1 MPYYEMFPQ
10 GIPASLKTEM
20 NTVLNK
26 KFGTTGQDY
35 PTEDW
40 PEDVNLLGLLE
51 IKTASSAPVCS
62 FEDGAD
68 DVPTSSVKVTIPP
81 TLSGVSSVT
90 ETQTGRNIVNVTF
103 SDYNA
108 SNIISNAFSLKAG
121 TYTLSLNYIGTP
133 TCGIYLRDGS
143 AINSPVLFS
152 KYNDTS
158 LTFTLSEDKATLCFT
173 MYYAN
178 GISSSEVSNVQL
190 EYGSTAHDYEPYTTP
205 TTHTAS
211 LGRTIYGG
219 EVDIVNGTG
228 QETHKEYTASDV
240 TSLYWNAKKAEQVD
254 TNHRASFRIALPSG
268 YITINNSLCYGLP
281 YRTDIASGS
290 GANEGYQLIAT
301 AGIYFCIDLA
311 DIGMENATSDTPDQD
326 FLDAIHA
333 YGNNLVI
340 CVELATPTDFTFDG
354 QEVPTRLGYNAFWSD
369 EGDTEVTYRSSG
381 TETII
386 TPVLVTKAITSNGTY
401 SAADDSADGYSSVT
415 VNVPSV
421 PSGSHEDPLNG
432 LSAVKYNTGMVFSGF
447 YIDNGTLKT
456 ELAFESRA
464 ATGYEGFQIDL
475 SNYNLVPGT
484 NYVIEFSLY
493 VPNDISFNGSYPW
506 GIKYSST
513 AITNPAGSS
522 FNITPDVDFL
532 EQTGT
537 QSVTMQFTASSNNY
551 LLVLFS
557 RYANGTLGKV
567 TILRDIT
574 LSEVTP

>member
-40 PEDVNLLGLLE
+40 PDDVNLLGLLE
-51 IKTASSAPVCS
+51 IKTASSASVCAFS
-62 FEDGAD
+62 DGAD
-68 DVPTSSVKVTIPP
+68 DVPSSSVKVTIPP
-81 TLSGVSSVT
+81 TLSGVSSVS
-90 ETQTGRNIVNVTF
+90 ETQTGRNLFDTAIAETKTHNSVSITCDGNGKYT
-103 SDYNA
+103 A
-108 SNIISNAFSLKAG
+108 TG
-121 TYTLSLNYIGTP
+121 TATG
-133 TCGIYLRDGS
+133 GS
-143 AINSPVLFS
+143 ANI
-152 KYNDTS
+152 
-158 LTFTLSEDKATLCFT
+158 TFTLKTPCTIKSGMYLHLMNESANGSVSITLQKQDNTTIYAPALSPANRIADLSSYAGQTIYSIRFYVANGASFEMSLTPMLCF
-173 MYYAN
+173 
-178 GISSSEVSNVQL
+178 S
-190 EYGSTAHDYEPYTTP
+190 STATTFEPYQTP
-205 TTHTAS
+205 TQYTAS

-219 EVDIVNGTG
+219 TADIVNGTG
-228 QETHKEYTASDV
+228 
-240 TSLYWNAKKAEQVD
+240 
-254 TNHRASFRIALPSG
+254 
-268 YITINNSLCYGLP
+268 
-281 YRTDIASGS
+281 TD
-290 GANEGYQLIAT
+290 
-301 AGIYFCIDLA
+301 
-311 DIGMENATSDTPDQD
+311 EN
-326 FLDAIHA
+326 
-333 YGNNLVI
+333 GN
-340 CVELATPTDFTFDG
+340 DFTFDG

-369 EGDTEVTYRSSG
+369 SGDTEVTYRSSG

-386 TPVLVTKAITSNGTY
+386 TPVLVTKTITENGTY
-401 SAADDSADGYSSVT
+401 NAADDSADGYSSVT
-415 VNVPSV
+415 VNIPSV

-456 ELAFESRA
+456 ELAFESRP

-484 NYVIEFSLY
+484 NYEITFSLY
-493 VPNDISFNGSYPW
+493 VPNDISFNGAYPW

-567 TILRDIT
+567 TILRDINI
-574 LSEVTP
+574 SEVTP